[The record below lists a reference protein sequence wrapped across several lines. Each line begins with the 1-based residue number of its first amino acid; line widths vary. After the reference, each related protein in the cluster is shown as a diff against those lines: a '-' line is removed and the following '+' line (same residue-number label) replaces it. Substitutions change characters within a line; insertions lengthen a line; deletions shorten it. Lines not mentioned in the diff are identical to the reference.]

1 MSVCLLWLGL
11 SALWQAA
18 DTQAAFTIDQV
29 TLTVLPGN
37 NVASGTNLILRCE
50 AKVSHSLTQPLTY
63 TFSFLQDD
71 QLMYSKNTS
80 ASVVER
86 SLSLARV
93 FNSGRY
99 QCAVRI
105 YDKMK
110 TSTSQALRVTG
121 LQVPTLKVK
130 SDIISEGEDIIA
142 TCSAP
147 EETGGLSFYFYEND
161 QEVKRVPSKSNSVT
175 TTLTMQKLT
184 DVYLHCVYVVI
195 MHPDAGFSN
204 KSNTVKV
211 IVEDLDAIR
220 PQISIS
226 PNANVVEGDRVQIT
240 CKVQY
245 PSDLELFLTKGNTV
259 LRQFHTTFTYSLT
272 VRAEDSGDYVCKAEK
287 GTVQRKTDYYLNV
300 TELFSK
306 PILRMRPDPVFEGER
321 FTLTCRSTVSSQKI
335 KKEDIKYT
343 LLKEDRHINSG
354 VDYFTTASLA
364 SNGKYSCVA
373 VAKGVNKASQPLDLK
388 AKVPV
393 STPVIRVIDKVIV
406 GRPFKVSCEAEN
418 GTLPITY
425 TLLKAHISLAERRVV
440 EATDKALFSIDS
452 ISSPEEIYSFTCQ
465 AQNQGP
471 SVSSTS
477 QPLRAEVIVPVSKP
491 VLEQRDITV
500 TEGSD
505 LTLKCLVQK
514 GTYPIIF
521 TWYHNRNPL
530 STQKVR
536 SLEGSYIIK
545 AIERDQ
551 RGDYYCEASNYNT
564 EIKRSY
570 PARIGVSLAVWK
582 KALIGVFCI
591 LLLVAIVIVL
601 TVFLKKMPSPRR
613 KKQATELSVLRK
625 TPRPKSGDPMR
636 MSLTLDIE
644 DNTILNGTPCVMG
657 RNVWSENVSGSDS
670 DDHTDVE
677 SELVHPQEVDPSKE
691 VLLKKS
697 TEPEYSGQH
706 TEAQMSTPGVS
717 EQAEG
722 QAALEYAQLNNSE
735 QEAA

>member
-18 DTQAAFTIDQV
+18 GTQAAFTIDQV
-29 TLTVLPGN
+29 TLTVHPGN
-37 NVASGTNLILRCE
+37 NVASSTSVTLRCE
-50 AKVSHSLTQPLTY
+50 AKVSHSLPQPLTY
-63 TFSFLQDD
+63 TFSFLLDD
-71 QLMYSKNTS
+71 QVMYSKNTS

-86 SLSLARV
+86 SLSPARV

-105 YDKMK
+105 HDKTK

-130 SDIISEGEDIIA
+130 SDIISEGEDISA

-147 EETGGLSFYFYEND
+147 EETGSLNFYFYADD
-161 QEVKRVPSKSNSVT
+161 QEVKRVSSKSNSVT
-175 TTLTMQKLT
+175 TTLAMQKLT
-184 DVYLHCVYVVI
+184 DVYLHCVYLVI

-211 IVEDLDAIR
+211 IIEDLDAIR

-226 PNANVVEGDRVQIT
+226 PNTNVVEGDRVQIT
-240 CKVQY
+240 CQVQY
-245 PSDLELFLTKGNTV
+245 PSVLELFLTKGNTV
-259 LRQFHTTFTYSLT
+259 LHQYHTTFTYSLT

-287 GTVQRKTDYYLNV
+287 GNVQKMTVYGLNV
-300 TELFSK
+300 SELFSK
-306 PILRMRPDPVFEGER
+306 PILRMIPNQVFEGER
-321 FTLTCRSTVSSQKI
+321 FTLTCRSAISSSEKI
-335 KKEDIKYT
+335 KKADIKYAF
-343 LLKEDRHINSG
+343 LKEDRNIYSG
-354 VDYFTTASLA
+354 ADYVATASLA
-364 SNGKYSCVA
+364 TNGKYSCMA
-373 VAKGVNKASQPLDLK
+373 VAKGVNKTSQQLNLK

-393 STPVIRVIDKVIV
+393 STPVIRVVDKVIV
-406 GRPFKVSCEAEN
+406 DRPFKVLCEAEN

-425 TLLKAHISLAERRVV
+425 TLLKARMSMDERRVV
-440 EATDKALFSIDS
+440 EAADKALFSINS
-452 ISSPEEIYSFTCQ
+452 ISSPEEIHSFTCQ

-471 SVSSTS
+471 SISSTS
-477 QPLRAEVIVPVSKP
+477 QPLKAEVIVPVSKP
-491 VLEQRDITV
+491 FLEPQDITV

-505 LTLKCLVQK
+505 LTLICRVQK

-521 TWYHNRNPL
+521 TWYHNRLPL
-530 STQKVR
+530 PTQTVR
-536 SLEGSYIIK
+536 SLEGSHIIK

-601 TVFLKKMPSPRR
+601 TVFLKKMPNPRR
-613 KKQATELSVLRK
+613 KKQATELSVK
-625 TPRPKSGDPMR
+625 TSRPKSGDPMR

-670 DDHTDVE
+670 EDHTDVD
-677 SELVHPQEVDPSKE
+677 SELLHPQEVDPSQE
-691 VLLKKS
+691 VLVKKS
-697 TEPEYSGQH
+697 IEPEYSDQH
-706 TEAQMSTPGVS
+706 TEVQTSTPGVS

-722 QAALEYAQLNNSE
+722 AALEYAQLNNSE
-735 QEAA
+735 QEPA

>member
-11 SALWQAA
+11 SALWQVA

-37 NVASGTNLILRCE
+37 NVASGSNLTLHCE
-50 AKVSHSLTQPLTY
+50 AKVSHSLPQPLTY

-71 QLMYSKNTS
+71 QVMYSKNTS
-80 ASVVER
+80 SSVVER
-86 SLSLARV
+86 SLSPARV

-99 QCAVRI
+99 QCAVRL
-105 YDKMK
+105 YDKIK
-110 TSTSQALRVTG
+110 TSTSQKLIVTG

-130 SDIISEGEDIIA
+130 SDIISEGEVINA

-147 EETGGLSFYFYEND
+147 EEKGSLNFYFYEDD
-161 QEVKRVPSKSNSVT
+161 QEVKQARSKSNSVT
-175 TTLTMQKLT
+175 TTLTLQKLK

-204 KSNTVKV
+204 KSKTVKV
-211 IVEDLDAIR
+211 IVKDLDVIR

-240 CKVQY
+240 CQVQY
-245 PSDLELFLTKGNTV
+245 PSDLDLFLTKGNTI
-259 LRQFHTTFTYSLT
+259 LHKYHTTFTHSFT

-287 GTVQRKTDYYLNV
+287 GSVQKRAVYGLNV

-306 PILRMRPDPVFEGER
+306 PILRMSADKVFEGER
-321 FTLTCRSTVSSQKI
+321 FTLTCHSAVSSSEKI
-335 KKEDIKYT
+335 NKADIKYT
-343 LLKEDRHINSG
+343 LLKEDRNIYSG
-354 VDYFTTASLA
+354 ANYFATASLA
-364 SNGKYSCVA
+364 TNGKYSCMA
-373 VAKGVNKASQPLDLK
+373 VAKGVTKTSQPLDLK

-393 STPVIRVIDKVIV
+393 STPVIRVVDRVIV
-406 GRPFKVSCEAEN
+406 GRPFRVLCEAEN

-425 TLLKAHISLAERRVV
+425 TLKSHMSEAERRVV
-440 EATDKALFSIDS
+440 EATDKALFSNNY
-452 ISSPEEIYSFTCQ
+452 ISSPEEIHSFTCQ
-465 AQNQGP
+465 AQNEGR
-471 SVSSTS
+471 SIRIASH
-477 QPLRAEVIVPVSKP
+477 PLRAEVIVPVSKP
-491 VLEQRDITV
+491 VLVPQDITV
-500 TEGSD
+500 TEGSN
-505 LTLKCLVQK
+505 LTLTCRVQK

-521 TWYHNRNPL
+521 TWYHNRLPL
-530 STQKVR
+530 PTQEVR
-536 SLEGSYIIK
+536 SLEGSHIIK

-551 RGDYYCEASNYNT
+551 RGDYYCEASNYNI
-564 EIKRSY
+564 EIKRSH
-570 PARIGVSLAVWK
+570 PSRIGVSLAVWK
-582 KALIGVFCI
+582 KALIGVFCV

-601 TVFLKKMPSPRR
+601 TVFLKKMPNPRR
-613 KKQATELSVLRK
+613 KKQATELSVK
-625 TPRPKSGDPMR
+625 PSRPKSGDPMR

-670 DDHTDVE
+670 DDHTDVD

-691 VLLKKS
+691 VLVKKS
-697 TEPEYSGQH
+697 IEPEYSGQH
-706 TEAQMSTPGVS
+706 TEVQMSTPGLS
-717 EQAEG
+717 Q

-735 QEAA
+735 QEPA